1 MEVGGAR
8 IEEEKKKSNPAL
20 CSSIT
25 MYPQSKRLL
34 LILAGLGMATGFQVL
49 TAGRVTRHRS
59 SMPRLAPAPGN
70 TVALRLSQFPP
81 PGDDFNETSSPPST
95 TMQEEGDVPEKA
107 SPIKEIGFKI
117 VVLAATVGAFVIIQ
131 RLGLSL
137 SETLTPE
144 LSAEDIA
151 NFKL

>member
-1 MEVGGAR
+1 M
-8 IEEEKKKSNPAL
+8 
-20 CSSIT
+20 
-25 MYPQSKRLL
+25 
-34 LILAGLGMATGFQVL
+34 
-49 TAGRVTRHRS
+49 
-59 SMPRLAPAPGN
+59 
-70 TVALRLSQFPP
+70 VALRLSQFPP

-151 NFKL
+151 NFTL

>member
-1 MEVGGAR
+1 
-8 IEEEKKKSNPAL
+8 
-20 CSSIT
+20 

-49 TAGRVTRHRS
+49 TAGRVTRHKS

-70 TVALRLSQFPP
+70 TVAVRLSQFPP
-81 PGDDFNETSSPPST
+81 PGDDFNEKSSPPST
-95 TMQEEGDVPEKA
+95 QEEGDVPEKA

-151 NFKL
+151 NFKLQ